1 MYCIDVLWK
10 LVLVRFELLL
20 DSEDEHR
27 EKLHAKVEAQLKK
40 KYEAQHFT

>member
-20 DSEDEHR
+20 ESEDELR
-27 EKLHAKVEAQLKK
+27 DKLHAKVEA
-40 KYEAQHFT
+40 